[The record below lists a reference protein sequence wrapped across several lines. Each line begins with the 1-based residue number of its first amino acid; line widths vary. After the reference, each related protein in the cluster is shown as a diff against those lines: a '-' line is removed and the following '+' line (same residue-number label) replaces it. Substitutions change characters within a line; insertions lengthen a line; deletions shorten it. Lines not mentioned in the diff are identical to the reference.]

1 MGHHHH
7 HHGLPGAGGSLNRI
21 FIVCIVLNLLFV
33 GVEAAVGLLYHSLGL
48 LSDAGHNLSD
58 VFSLVLALVA
68 FRLARQPVSAH
79 FTYGYKKS
87 TILIS
92 LVNAVILLVAVG
104 AIIIESV
111 YRLRHPQPL
120 SGLAI
125 SWTAGVG
132 IVVNGLTTWLL
143 TRDRKRDLNVR
154 GAFLHM
160 LMDTLVS
167 VGVVIS
173 GLVIR
178 YTGWAW
184 VDTAVSLAIA
194 VVILVSTFNLL
205 RESLFLSIDAVPSS
219 VDLERLR
226 ARLDAVPALRGWHH
240 LHVWAISTTENAAT
254 LHVVVDRLEEMAGV
268 KRELKALFLA
278 EGIGH
283 RSSSRRPGRLA
294 TRRIA
299 VDGPGGRGRKKRRTR
314 LAFVPRSPGGD

>member
-205 RESLFLSIDAVPSS
+205 RESLW
-219 VDLERLR
+219 LR
-226 ARLDAVPALRGWHH
+226 TRLDAVPALRGWHH

-254 LHVVVDRLEEMAGV
+254 LHVVVDSLEEMAGV
-268 KRELKALFLA
+268 KRELKALFHA

-283 RSSSRRPGRLA
+283 CTIEFETPGA
-294 TRRIA
+294 PCDEA
-299 VDGPGGRGRKKRRTR
+299 DCH
-314 LAFVPRSPGGD
+314 

>member
-7 HHGLPGAGGSLNRI
+7 HHHHGMPEAGSSLNRI

-33 GVEAAVGLLYHSLGL
+33 GVEAVVGLFYNSLGL

-58 VFSLVLALVA
+58 VFSLLLALVA
-68 FRLARQPVSAH
+68 FRLAKWPVSQH

-104 AIIIESV
+104 AIVIESA
-111 YRLRHPQPL
+111 YRLRHPQPV

-125 SWTAGVG
+125 GWTAGVG

-143 TRDRKRDLNVR
+143 MRDQKRDLNVH
-154 GAFLHM
+154 GAYLHM

-173 GLVIR
+173 GVIIG
-178 YTGWAW
+178 YTGWVW
-184 VDTAVSLAIA
+184 VDSAVSLAIA
-194 VVILVSTFNLL
+194 LVILVSTFNLL
-205 RESLFLSIDAVPSS
+205 RESLYLSIDAVPSS

-226 ARLDAVPALRGWHH
+226 TRLDAVPALRGWHH

-254 LHVVVDRLEEMAGV
+254 LHVVVDSLEEMAGV
-268 KRELKALFLA
+268 KRELKALFHA

-283 RSSSRRPGRLA
+283 CTIEFETPGA
-294 TRRIA
+294 PCDEA
-299 VDGPGGRGRKKRRTR
+299 DCH
-314 LAFVPRSPGGD
+314 

>member
-1 MGHHHH
+1 MGHHH

-143 TRDRKRDLNVR
+143 TRDRKRDLNV
-154 GAFLHM
+154 L
-160 LMDTLVS
+160 
-167 VGVVIS
+167 VIS

-205 RESLFLSIDAVPSS
+205 RESLYLSIDAVPSS

-226 ARLDAVPALRGWHH
+226 TRLDAVPALRGWHH

-254 LHVVVDRLEEMAGV
+254 LHVVVDSLEEMAGV
-268 KRELKALFLA
+268 KRELKALFHA

-283 RSSSRRPGRLA
+283 CTIEFETPGA
-294 TRRIA
+294 PCDEA
-299 VDGPGGRGRKKRRTR
+299 DCH
-314 LAFVPRSPGGD
+314 

>member
-226 ARLDAVPALRGWHH
+226 MRLDAVPALRGWHH

-254 LHVVVDRLEEMAGV
+254 LHVVVDSLEEMAGV
-268 KRELKALFLA
+268 KRELKALFHA

-283 RSSSRRPGRLA
+283 CTIEFETPGTPCDEA
-294 TRRIA
+294 
-299 VDGPGGRGRKKRRTR
+299 DCH
-314 LAFVPRSPGGD
+314 

>member
-1 MGHHHH
+1 M
-7 HHGLPGAGGSLNRI
+7 PEAGSSLNRI

-33 GVEAAVGLLYHSLGL
+33 GVEAVVGLLYNSLGL

-58 VFSLVLALVA
+58 VFSLLLALVA
-68 FRLARQPVSAH
+68 FRLAKWPVSQH

-104 AIIIESV
+104 AIVIESA
-111 YRLRHPQPL
+111 YRLRHPQPV

-125 SWTAGVG
+125 GWTAGVG

-143 TRDRKRDLNVR
+143 MRDRKRDLNVH
-154 GAFLHM
+154 GAYLHM

-173 GLVIR
+173 GVIIG
-178 YTGWAW
+178 YTGWVW
-184 VDTAVSLAIA
+184 VDSAVSLVIA
-194 VVILVSTFNLL
+194 LVILVSTFNLL
-205 RESLFLSIDAVPSS
+205 RESLYLSIDAVPSS

-226 ARLDAVPALRGWHH
+226 MRLDAVPALRGWHH

-254 LHVVVDRLEEMAGV
+254 LHVVVDSLEEMAGV
-268 KRELKALFLA
+268 KRELKALFHA

-283 RSSSRRPGRLA
+283 CTIEFETPGA
-294 TRRIA
+294 PCDEA
-299 VDGPGGRGRKKRRTR
+299 DCH
-314 LAFVPRSPGGD
+314 

>member
-1 MGHHHH
+1 M
-7 HHGLPGAGGSLNRI
+7 PEAGSSLNRI

-33 GVEAAVGLLYHSLGL
+33 GVEAVVGLFYNSLGL

-58 VFSLVLALVA
+58 VFSLLLALVA
-68 FRLARQPVSAH
+68 FRLAKWPVSQH

-104 AIIIESV
+104 AIVIESA
-111 YRLRHPQPL
+111 YRLRHPQPV

-125 SWTAGVG
+125 GWTAGVG

-143 TRDRKRDLNVR
+143 MRDQKRDLNVH
-154 GAFLHM
+154 GAYLHM

-173 GLVIR
+173 GVIIG
-178 YTGWAW
+178 YTGWVW
-184 VDTAVSLAIA
+184 VDSAVSLAIA
-194 VVILVSTFNLL
+194 LVILVSTFNLL
-205 RESLFLSIDAVPSS
+205 RESLYLSIDAVPSS

-226 ARLDAVPALRGWHH
+226 TRLDAVPALRGWHH

-254 LHVVVDRLEEMAGV
+254 LHVVVDSLEEMAGV
-268 KRELKALFLA
+268 KRELKALFHA

-283 RSSSRRPGRLA
+283 CTIEFETPGA
-294 TRRIA
+294 PCDEA
-299 VDGPGGRGRKKRRTR
+299 DCH
-314 LAFVPRSPGGD
+314 

>member
-1 MGHHHH
+1 M
-7 HHGLPGAGGSLNRI
+7 PEAGSSLNRI

-33 GVEAAVGLLYHSLGL
+33 GVEAVVGLLYNSLGL

-58 VFSLVLALVA
+58 VFSLLLALVA
-68 FRLARQPVSAH
+68 FRLAKWPVNQH

-104 AIIIESV
+104 AIVIESA
-111 YRLRHPQPL
+111 YRLRHPQPV

-125 SWTAGVG
+125 GWTAGVG

-143 TRDRKRDLNVR
+143 MRDRKRDLNVH
-154 GAFLHM
+154 GAYLHM

-173 GLVIR
+173 GVIIG
-178 YTGWAW
+178 YTGWVW
-184 VDTAVSLAIA
+184 VDSAVSLAIA
-194 VVILVSTFNLL
+194 LVILVSTFNLL
-205 RESLFLSIDAVPSS
+205 RESLYLSIDAVPSS

-226 ARLDAVPALRGWHH
+226 TRLDAVPALRGWHH

-254 LHVVVDRLEEMAGV
+254 LHVVVDSLEEMAGV
-268 KRELKALFLA
+268 KRELKALFHA

-283 RSSSRRPGRLA
+283 CTIEFETPGA
-294 TRRIA
+294 PCDEA
-299 VDGPGGRGRKKRRTR
+299 DCH
-314 LAFVPRSPGGD
+314 

>member
-1 MGHHHH
+1 M
-7 HHGLPGAGGSLNRI
+7 
-21 FIVCIVLNLLFV
+21 
-33 GVEAAVGLLYHSLGL
+33 LYHSLGL

-205 RESLFLSIDAVPSS
+205 RESLYLSIDAVPSS

-226 ARLDAVPALRGWHH
+226 TRLDAVPALRGWHH

-254 LHVVVDRLEEMAGV
+254 LHVVVDSLEEMAGV
-268 KRELKALFLA
+268 KRELKALFHA

-283 RSSSRRPGRLA
+283 CTIEFETPGA
-294 TRRIA
+294 PCDEA
-299 VDGPGGRGRKKRRTR
+299 DCH
-314 LAFVPRSPGGD
+314 

>member
-1 MGHHHH
+1 M
-7 HHGLPGAGGSLNRI
+7 PEAGSSLNRI

-33 GVEAAVGLLYHSLGL
+33 GVEAVVGLFYNSLGL

-58 VFSLVLALVA
+58 VFSLLLALVA
-68 FRLARQPVSAH
+68 FRLAKWPVSQH

-104 AIIIESV
+104 AIVIESA
-111 YRLRHPQPL
+111 YRLRHPQPV

-125 SWTAGVG
+125 GWTAGVG

-143 TRDRKRDLNVR
+143 MRDRKRDLNVH
-154 GAFLHM
+154 GAYLHM

-173 GLVIR
+173 GVIIG
-178 YTGWAW
+178 YTGWVW
-184 VDTAVSLAIA
+184 VDSAVSLAIA
-194 VVILVSTFNLL
+194 LVILVSTFNLL
-205 RESLFLSIDAVPSS
+205 RESLYLSIDAVPSS

-226 ARLDAVPALRGWHH
+226 TRLDAVPALRGWHH

-254 LHVVVDRLEEMAGV
+254 LHVVVDSLEEMAGV
-268 KRELKALFLA
+268 KRELKALFHA

-283 RSSSRRPGRLA
+283 CTIEFETPGA
-294 TRRIA
+294 PCDEA
-299 VDGPGGRGRKKRRTR
+299 DCH
-314 LAFVPRSPGGD
+314 